1 MKKIITI
8 ALSIAFAVS
17 AFAKTQTEL
26 IAEFKALP
34 DNKSKVAYVAENKAD
49 ILKVWQANK
58 DSTITQSDIATFK
71 LGSDERILKDI
82 FAKLYDKYYAE
93 MNASDVETI
102 YIDSGVI
109 IYTKSQEWYDELKAS
124 NFTIN
129 GNTISERAKAHL
141 VCRFKDVDE
150 ILKLNAT
157 TYMYNAFYIKG
168 LQYALL
174 NIEPEKA
181 KDICRE
187 IEKCFILQNKEVPT
201 QIKATSKYLTQAIL
215 DSKIIK

>member
-1 MKKIITI
+1 MKKLITI
-8 ALSIAFAVS
+8 TLSIAFALG
-17 AFAKTQTEL
+17 AFAKTQNEV
-26 IAEFKALP
+26 IAEFKALNT
-34 DNKSKVAYVAENKAD
+34 NKAKVEYVANNKDD
-49 ILKVWQANK
+49 ILKIWQANK
-58 DSTITQSDIATFK
+58 NSTITQSDMSAFK
-71 LGSDERILKDI
+71 LGSDERVLKDI
-82 FAKLYDKYYAE
+82 FAKLYDRYNAE

-109 IYTKSQEWYDELKAS
+109 VYTKSQEWYDELNAS

-157 TYMYNAFYIKG
+157 TYMYNAFYVKG

-174 NIEPEKA
+174 NIEPVKA
-181 KDICRE
+181 KAICSE
-187 IEKCFILQNKEVPT
+187 FEKLFILKNKAIPA
-201 QIKATSKYLTQAIL
+201 QIKSTSKYLTQASL
-215 DSKIIK
+215 DDKLTK

>member
-1 MKKIITI
+1 MKKLITI
-8 ALSIAFAVS
+8 TLSIAFALG
-17 AFAKTQTEL
+17 AFAKTQTEV
-26 IAEFKALP
+26 IAEFKALTT
-34 DNKSKVAYVAENKAD
+34 NKAKIEYVANNKDD
-49 ILKVWQANK
+49 ILKIWQANK
-58 DSTITQSDIATFK
+58 NSNITQSDISTFK
-71 LGSDERILKDI
+71 LGSDERVLKDI
-82 FAKLYDKYYAE
+82 FAKLYDRYYAE
-93 MNASDVETI
+93 MNASDIETI

-174 NIEPEKA
+174 NTEPEKA
-181 KDICRE
+181 KSICRE
-187 IEKCFILQNKEVPT
+187 FEKCFILQNKEVPT
-201 QIKATSKYLTQAIL
+201 QIKAVSKYLTQSIL
-215 DSKIIK
+215 DLKLTK